1 MYIYIYIYILSICIS
16 KIPGFLYSGMLDN
29 PENVAMIG
37 DDINNDLGGGALEL
51 GLHRYLG
58 KQYIV
63 ILVYNTFMMCIY
75 VYDQYNIIIYNNIYN
90 II

>member
-1 MYIYIYIYILSICIS
+1 
-16 KIPGFLYSGMLDN
+16 MLDN

-58 KQYIV
+58 KKQYIYIYIFV
-63 ILVYNTFMMCIY
+63 CVCVCVTNMILI
-75 VYDQYNIIIYNNIYN
+75 
-90 II
+90 